1 MEKIVII
8 GGGIAGLS
16 AGCYAKMNGYDAH
29 IFEMHNLPGGLCTA
43 WKRKGYTFDICIQWL
58 SGTSPGSPNHR
69 IWQELGA
76 ARGKEIYYVEMP
88 WKAFLKDQIINFYN
102 DPDKLAKHLKEIA
115 PEDSTMIEEL
125 AECVKKF
132 YILDT
137 MPLIKPKELFNL
149 IDTIKMIKSF
159 APLMKLVKKYA
170 KTTIDEFASLF
181 KNPVL
186 QQAFRYT
193 KVSTSIVDFLAI
205 PFTLATKDSG
215 FPGGGSLSFAR
226 SIEQRYTNLGGKI
239 HYSTKIKKILVE
251 NNKAVGILLED
262 GREIKADIVISAADG
277 YSTIF
282 KMLGGKYINKKIR
295 HLYED
300 EPVSPSVLQVSV
312 GVDMDLSGNP
322 GLVEYLYEL
331 EEPIMI
337 AEAESKCLLVRNY
350 AFDPTFAP
358 AGKSTLTVAFP
369 CDSAYWEEIYSDKE
383 KYNQEKKNVENM
395 VISSLEKIIPGI
407 KEKIEVVDVSTPM
420 TIIRYTNNWKGSIL
434 GFARPYL
441 LNIPRT
447 LPKLSNFYM
456 AGQWVGDSGLSTAA
470 KSGRDILEYICKK
483 DKKRFI
489 TTKP

>member
-1 MEKIVII
+1 MKKIVVI

-58 SGTSPGSPNHR
+58 SGTSPGSPNNR

-76 ARGKEIYYVEMP
+76 ARDKEIYYVEMP
-88 WKAFLKDQIINFYN
+88 WKVFLKDQIINFYN

-115 PEDSTMIEEL
+115 PEDSDMIDEL

-137 MPLIKPKELFNL
+137 MPLIKPKELFTL
-149 IDTIKMIKSF
+149 IDTIKMIKTF

-205 PFTLATKDSG
+205 VFTLATKDSG

-239 HYSTKIKKILVE
+239 HI
-251 NNKAVGILLED
+251 
-262 GREIKADIVISAADG
+262 IVQ
-277 YSTIF
+277 
-282 KMLGGKYINKKIR
+282 K
-295 HLYED
+295 
-300 EPVSPSVLQVSV
+300 
-312 GVDMDLSGNP
+312 
-322 GLVEYLYEL
+322 
-331 EEPIMI
+331 
-337 AEAESKCLLVRNY
+337 
-350 AFDPTFAP
+350 
-358 AGKSTLTVAFP
+358 
-369 CDSAYWEEIYSDKE
+369 
-383 KYNQEKKNVENM
+383 
-395 VISSLEKIIPGI
+395 
-407 KEKIEVVDVSTPM
+407 
-420 TIIRYTNNWKGSIL
+420 
-434 GFARPYL
+434 
-441 LNIPRT
+441 
-447 LPKLSNFYM
+447 
-456 AGQWVGDSGLSTAA
+456 
-470 KSGRDILEYICKK
+470 
-483 DKKRFI
+483 
-489 TTKP
+489 